1 MKSVGVIVE
10 YNPFHN
16 GHAFHIAQS
25 KKAANAEIVIA
36 AMSGNFLQR
45 GEPALVSKWTR
56 SQMALMAGVDL
67 VFELP
72 FQFATQQAEIFANG
86 GVSILSE
93 AGCDAI
99 CFGSEDGNINAFE
112 QANLTLQTNETVFNE
127 RVKEYISEGV
137 SYPKALSLAF
147 GTLTSEKNTVDMSKP
162 NNILG
167 FYYVKAAQNQRN
179 RPNMLTISR
188 QNADYHDEHF
198 GSDSIASAT
207 SIRSSLFSNNQ
218 ELDQIKP
225 YLPHSSLASL
235 LEYKKVYGGF
245 HHWEQYWPYLKYKLL
260 QSNPEELR
268 TLHGVEEGI
277 ENRLLSN
284 VLKAESFVDFINR
297 VKTKRYT
304 WTRLQR
310 MCLHILTNSK
320 KVEMQ
325 LTSDRAPYLRLLGMT
340 EKGRSYLNKNKQHFN
355 IPLISKLSS
364 YKGTEIDLDIRT
376 SRIYALGVKNYS
388 QELLIQEFNQ
398 KPIYIEK

>member
-16 GHAFHIAQS
+16 GHALHIAQS
-25 KKAANAEIVIA
+25 KKAADAEIVIA

-45 GEPALVSKWTR
+45 GEPALVSKWSRTK
-56 SQMALMAGVDL
+56 MALLAGVDI

-86 GVSILSE
+86 AVSILSE

-99 CFGSEDGNINAFE
+99 CFGSEDGNITAFE
-112 QANLTLQTNETVFNE
+112 QVNLIMQKNEAQFNE
-127 RVKEYISEGV
+127 SVKEYISCGV

-147 GTLTSEKNTVDMSKP
+147 ETINRDKTTVDLSKP

-167 FYYVKAAQNQRN
+167 FYYVKAAHKQLN
-179 RPNMLTISR
+179 PPKVLTINR
-188 QNADYHDEHF
+188 QNADYHEKQL
-198 GSDSIASAT
+198 GTDSIASAT
-207 SIRSSLFSNNQ
+207 SIRSALFSNNQ

-225 YLPHSSLASL
+225 FLPPTTLNGL
-235 LEYKKVYGGF
+235 LEYKKTFGGF
-245 HHWEQYWPYLKYKLL
+245 HHWEQYWPFLKYKLL
-260 QSNPEELR
+260 QSSPAELR
-268 TLHGVEEGI
+268 ILHGVEEGI

-284 VLKAESFVDFINR
+284 IIKANSFENFINL

-310 MCLHILTNSK
+310 LCLHILTNSK
-320 KVEMQ
+320 KSEMG

-340 EKGRSYLNKNKQHFN
+340 ENGRKYLNKNKHNFN
-355 IPLISKLSS
+355 LPLISKLSA
-364 YKGTEIDLDIRT
+364 YKGKEVDLDIRA
-376 SRIYALGVKNYS
+376 SKIYSLGIHNPN
-388 QELLIQEFNQ
+388 QDLLFSEFNE
-398 KPIYIEK
+398 KPIYIK